1 MPRRHRR
8 APDEPPPPLRR
19 PAGEA
24 PLWALV
30 PGAEVR
36 RVVGEKRYRCPG
48 CEHEILPGVRHLVV
62 VPLEDPDA
70 RRHWHEGCWRIELNR
85 TRGRRARPGS

>member
-1 MPRRHRR
+1 V
-8 APDEPPPPLRR
+8 
-19 PAGEA
+19 
-24 PLWALV
+24 WALA
-30 PGAEVR
+30 PGVEVR

-48 CEHEILPGVRHLVV
+48 CEHEILSGVRHLVV

-85 TRGRRARPGS
+85 TRGRRRGPGS

>member
-8 APDEPPPPLRR
+8 APEEPAPPPRR

-30 PGAEVR
+30 PWAEVR
-36 RVVGEKRYRCPG
+36 RVASEKAYRCPG
-48 CEHEILPGVRHLVV
+48 CDHEIRPPVRHLVV

-85 TRGRRARPGS
+85 TRGRRR